1 MYNTRSL
8 IFKSGE
14 FWRGPSYSINLGV
27 VCYAIGK
34 IPLIMKRLLTLLL
47 ISILFGCGQTKTNSA
62 KSEAKTADAFNTFD
76 TAQHLQ
82 PLFDKVKFDT
92 LHGSE
97 FCWAVLEPINLAKS
111 RDDDKELS
119 KRFSQGQKALYFI
132 WYLDEQVTNG
142 GFLQFYLNDYREYI
156 QPIKNGLKLIGDTAL
171 YSLVTN
177 ADNEYLTHQKEVD
190 SYKQKSDW
198 QPLYD
203 KGYKFEN
210 YDKIYYSSNE
220 NMMKL
225 IEKYARQHPEEF
237 VKFK

>member
-1 MYNTRSL
+1 
-8 IFKSGE
+8 
-14 FWRGPSYSINLGV
+14 
-27 VCYAIGK
+27 
-34 IPLIMKRLLTLLL
+34 MKKLLTLFFIATL
-47 ISILFGCGQTKTNSA
+47 ISCGPTKNNST
-62 KSEAKTADAFNTFD
+62 KSEPKAFEQFNTFD

-97 FCWAVLEPINLAKS
+97 FDWAILEPINLAKS

-119 KRFSQGQKALYFI
+119 KRFSPGQKALYFI

-142 GFLQFYLNDYREYI
+142 GFVQFYLNGYREYI
-156 QPIKNGLKLIGDTAL
+156 SPIKDGLKLIGDTAM
-171 YSLVTN
+171 YALVAN
-177 ADNEYLTHQKEVD
+177 ADNEYLTHQTEVD

-203 KGYKFEN
+203 KGYKFES

-220 NMMKL
+220 NMMKQ
-225 IEKYARQHPEEF
+225 IEKYARQHPEDF